1 MDPPIKNTENNAH
14 MKTLN
19 KPRRKNNAWHV
30 DTIRSKQT
38 MKMPL
43 TLTPALTMTMTLTM
57 INL

>member
-38 MKMPL
+38 MKMA
-43 TLTPALTMTMTLTM
+43 LTPTLTMTMTLTM